1 MSAFILL
8 LVSRTFRQMFA
19 EYFLLENLQAA
30 DTEATGN
37 ATTSLEF
44 TR

>member
-1 MSAFILL
+1 MSASILP
-8 LVSRTFRQMFA
+8 LVSRIVRQMFA

-30 DTEATGN
+30 DTEASGN